1 MSTTKHLLEDEIQA
15 EIEEISKMEIGSEK
29 HKMASEALSK
39 LVDKYNDMD
48 KLELEYQDKYDGR
61 EAELSF
67 KEKQLEYE
75 QKDARI
81 KNYLTATSICGGF
94 LITIWGVCKSLKFEE
109 TGVFSSLISRG
120 WVQKIIPKK

>member
-81 KNYLTATSICGGF
+81 KNCLTATSICGGF

-109 TGVFSSLISRG
+109 TGVFSSLMSRG
-120 WVQKIIPKK
+120 WIQKIIPKK

>member
-67 KEKQLEYE
+67 KEKQLEHE